1 MAWISLPGCQS
12 GEFQPESDHVDR
24 CHELCYNKSDGQL
37 SSHVSS
43 CDVRTRRGADNGRP
57 ELGTILPT
65 LFLSFLFAVD
75 LLPSLFSSPEW
86 RFVLSN
92 WLPNLIFFLRN
103 VACYFLIV
111 RFLRNLKLIL
121 MINRR
126 NQMCSLSFKVKLS
139 KKIKTNTMK
148 IFLIKQKYLRTYIYP
163 LSIFLKEIL
172 EKIQKSIISV
182 KRKLS
187 LLKNIPKK

>member
-43 CDVRTRRGADNGRP
+43 CDVWTRRGTDNGRP

-111 RFLRNLKLIL
+111 RFLRNLNLIL

-139 KKIKTNTMK
+139 KKIKTNTIK
-148 IFLIKQKYLRTYIYP
+148 NFLIKQKYLRTYTYP
-163 LSIFLKEIL
+163 LSILLKEIF
-172 EKIQKSIISV
+172 EKFQKSIISV
-182 KRKLS
+182 KRKLF
-187 LLKNIPKK
+187 L